1 MADVEA
7 VRVDIGFE
15 GGEVLSA
22 RITVGDA
29 DELEEQLRA
38 RADAVADLAAEDGRY
53 LVVLSR
59 VLYVKR
65 YGREGPV
72 GFGRG

>member
-1 MADVEA
+1 MAEVEA
-7 VRVDIGFE
+7 VRVEIGFE

-22 RITVGDA
+22 RVTSKDA
-29 DELEEQLRA
+29 DELEERLRA
-38 RADAVADLAAEDGRY
+38 RVDAVVDLAAEDGRY

-59 VLYVKR
+59 VLFVKR
-65 YGREGPV
+65 YAPQAPV